1 MKIAF
6 YSDIH
11 GNLPALEIAIKES
24 GNVDGYIVLGD
35 VVNYGPW
42 SNECVAMIEDLQNC
56 KKIRGNHE
64 DFFIAGQYDF
74 DNYLV
79 NEFFNHC
86 YPKFEE
92 VALIQAYVEELQ
104 FEDFTCIH
112 TLEDR
117 YIFQDTDITLDKNF
131 IIGHSHRQYKIGRN
145 GYTLL
150 NPGSV
155 GQNRQYIN
163 EINFLIYESSTQNVD
178 FRSVLYDVDV
188 VIDQMVKMEYPE
200 ICLDYY
206 RDKPR
211 K

>member
-79 NEFFNHC
+79 NEFNELSFIS
-86 YPKFEE
+86 KF
-92 VALIQAYVEELQ
+92 L
-104 FEDFTCIH
+104 
-112 TLEDR
+112 
-117 YIFQDTDITLDKNF
+117 
-131 IIGHSHRQYKIGRN
+131 N
-145 GYTLL
+145 G
-150 NPGSV
+150 
-155 GQNRQYIN
+155 I
-163 EINFLIYESSTQNVD
+163 
-178 FRSVLYDVDV
+178 
-188 VIDQMVKMEYPE
+188 
-200 ICLDYY
+200 
-206 RDKPR
+206 
-211 K
+211 

>member
-1 MKIAF
+1 
-6 YSDIH
+6 
-11 GNLPALEIAIKES
+11 
-24 GNVDGYIVLGD
+24 
-35 VVNYGPW
+35 
-42 SNECVAMIEDLQNC
+42 LQNC